1 MTRELSI
8 DHARRIAL
16 GAQVFNDPRPSG
28 RVDIRHL
35 RRVLRRVGLFQ
46 IDSVNVL
53 VRAHYM
59 PLFSRLGPYPRELL
73 DDAVYRR
80 REVLETW
87 LHEACLA
94 PTERWP
100 LIRSQMEEG
109 LPWNAQWARAN
120 NDYINT
126 VLLEVSVKGPLAARE
141 LEDPGERGGRWWG
154 NGKGSRA
161 LNWHFQRGNV
171 GIARRTNFTRV
182 YDLIEN
188 LIPHHHT
195 QPTFS
200 YDDACSALLLLA
212 AESHGVGTAK
222 DLADYYRLPILPS
235 RKHLAELA
243 KAGQLEEVR
252 VEGWNEKA
260 YLHPNAVV
268 PRKIDAQAL
277 LSPFDPVVWERGRTA
292 RLFDFHYRLE
302 IYVPASKRKYG
313 YYVLPFLLGDRLVGR
328 VDLKADRKASC
339 LVVQA
344 AYHEEGESTDE
355 VASALTGELTA
366 MAGWLGLTCIQVKRH
381 GNLAH
386 ALQAYTAQLTPA

>member
-16 GAQVFNDPRPSG
+16 GAQGFNDPRPSG

-120 NDYINT
+120 NDYII
-126 VLLEVSVKGPLAARE
+126 VHKPWLRCLSESDLVIMSP
-141 LEDPGERGGRWWG
+141 
-154 NGKGSRA
+154 
-161 LNWHFQRGNV
+161 
-171 GIARRTNFTRV
+171 
-182 YDLIEN
+182 YD
-188 LIPHHHT
+188 
-195 QPTFS
+195 
-200 YDDACSALLLLA
+200 
-212 AESHGVGTAK
+212 
-222 DLADYYRLPILPS
+222 
-235 RKHLAELA
+235 
-243 KAGQLEEVR
+243 
-252 VEGWNEKA
+252 
-260 YLHPNAVV
+260 
-268 PRKIDAQAL
+268 
-277 LSPFDPVVWERGRTA
+277 
-292 RLFDFHYRLE
+292 
-302 IYVPASKRKYG
+302 
-313 YYVLPFLLGDRLVGR
+313 
-328 VDLKADRKASC
+328 SC
-339 LVVQA
+339 L
-344 AYHEEGESTDE
+344 
-355 VASALTGELTA
+355 L
-366 MAGWLGLTCIQVKRH
+366 
-381 GNLAH
+381 
-386 ALQAYTAQLTPA
+386 YTSPSPRD